1 MTTFFQDLRYGM
13 RMLLRAP
20 GFAAVAIA
28 TLALGIGANTAIFSV
43 VNALLIRPLPYPHA
57 DRVVMVYQD
66 LRARGGPAHE
76 WATPGNVADWKQ
88 SRIFES
94 VAAMQGWRPTLTG
107 AGEPEPLVG
116 EMVTRDY
123 FDVLGVAPA
132 LGRAFNAEED
142 LPNAPRVVV
151 LGHAFWQRR
160 FGGDPGVI
168 GKSLILGGEPH
179 EVIGVMPAGFR
190 PAILT
195 SAEVWRPRRLNLA
208 NPSRGAVVLR
218 VVARLTP
225 DASLAQTSSAAS
237 VLAAQLAQAH
247 PESNTNVG
255 ISVIPLQTDV
265 VGDLETGLL
274 VLLGAVAFVLLI
286 ACANIANLLLARASG
301 RSREIAVRL
310 ALGAGRRRV
319 VRQLLTESGLIAAA
333 GGSLGVLVGVWAE
346 AALAFIAPQG
356 TPRAAEIGL
365 DPTVLAF
372 ALAVTIVTG
381 LVCGIVPAIQGS
393 RADVAP
399 ALKDGT
405 RGTSGRAAHR
415 TRRTLIVAEVAV
427 ALVLLVGSGLLLRTL
442 RELQSFDLGFRPD
455 RVLVAAIF
463 PPSAKYQNQ
472 DQQIAFNDRLFER
485 VSALPGVEAAALS
498 SVVPLGGDS
507 DMDFLIEGRPA
518 PTNDAESTTTWY
530 RLITPTYFRVMGIPL
545 KQGRSFAP
553 RESAPAVIINE
564 TAARRY
570 WNGENPIGR
579 RVRFGRDQWFTIVGI
594 VGDVQMRGAR
604 GEHRSEMYLPYWQ
617 FNELGTNVV
626 LKTAGEPEAAIGA
639 LRQAVRDV
647 DPDVPLAN
655 VSAMAAIVS
664 DSIDQPRFFAI
675 LVGVFAA
682 LALALAVIG
691 IYGMIA
697 YAVSQRTAE
706 IGVRMALGAER
717 RDVFALVI
725 GEGLMMTTAGVALG
739 LLAAGAVSLSLQS
752 LLFGVRPLDPLT
764 FVAMTATLVGASVAA
779 CLLPARRAAR
789 VDPMV
794 ALRHE

>member
-13 RMLLRAP
+13 RLLVRAP

-66 LRARGGPAHE
+66 YKARGGPAHE
-76 WATPGNVADWKQ
+76 WATPGNVADWQQ
-88 SRIFES
+88 SGIFEH
-94 VAAMQGWRPTLTG
+94 VAAMQAWRPTLTG
-107 AGEPEPLVG
+107 SGEPEPLVG

-123 FDVLGVAPA
+123 FAVLGVPPA
-132 LGRAFNAEED
+132 LGRAFTAEED
-142 LPNAPRVVV
+142 VPNAPRVVI
-151 LGHAFWQRR
+151 LGHSLWQRR
-160 FGGDPGVI
+160 FGGDPSII
-168 GKSLILGGEPH
+168 GTSLMLGGEPH
-179 EVIGVMPAGFR
+179 QVVGVMPATFR

-195 SAEVWRPRRLNLA
+195 SAELWRPRRLNLA

-218 VVARLTP
+218 VIARLKP
-225 DASLAQTSSAAS
+225 ESSLEKASSATS
-237 VLAAQLAQAH
+237 ILAAQLAQAH
-247 PESNTNVG
+247 PESNTKVG
-255 ISVIPLQTDV
+255 ISLVSLQSDV

-286 ACANIANLLLARASG
+286 ACANIANLLLARAAG
-301 RSREIAVRL
+301 RRREIAVRL
-310 ALGAGRRRV
+310 ALGAARGRV
-319 VRQLLTESGLIAAA
+319 VRQLLTESAVIAAA
-333 GGSLGVLVGVWAE
+333 GGSLGMLVGVWAV
-346 AALAFIAPQG
+346 AALVAIAPRG
-356 TPRAAEIGL
+356 TPRAVEIGL

-381 LVCGIVPAIQGS
+381 IVCGIVPAIHGS
-393 RADVAP
+393 RSDVAP
-399 ALKDGT
+399 ALKQGT
-405 RGTSGRAAHR
+405 RSTAGRSAHR
-415 TRRTLIVAEVAV
+415 TRRALIVAEVAI
-427 ALVLLVGSGLLLRTL
+427 ALVLLVGSGLLIRTL
-442 RELQSFDLGFRPD
+442 RELQAFDLGFTAD

-463 PPSAKYQNQ
+463 PPPVKYQNV
-472 DQQIAFNDRLFER
+472 DQQIAFSDRLFER
-485 VSALPGVEAAALS
+485 VAALPGVETAALS
-498 SVVPLGGDS
+498 SVLPLGGDS
-507 DMDFLIEGRPA
+507 DMDFRIEGRPEPA
-518 PTNDAESTTTWY
+518 NNAESTTTWY

-545 KQGRSFAP
+545 KQGRIFEP
-553 RESAPAVIINE
+553 REAAPSVVINE

-570 WNGENPIGR
+570 WSGQNPIGT
-579 RVRFGRDQWFTIVGI
+579 RVRFGREQWFTIVGV

-617 FNELGTNVV
+617 FSELGTNVV
-626 LKTAGEPEAAIGA
+626 LKTAGQPEAVIGS
-639 LRQAVRDV
+639 LRQAVREV
-647 DPDVPLAN
+647 DSDVPIAN
-655 VSAMAAIVS
+655 VSTMAAIVS
-664 DSIDQPRFFAI
+664 DSIEQPRFFAI

-682 LALALAVIG
+682 LALALAIIG
-691 IYGMIA
+691 IYGVIA

-725 GEGLMMTTAGVALG
+725 GEGLKMTTAGVALG
-739 LLAAGAVSLSLQS
+739 LLAAAAVSVSLQS

-764 FVAMTATLVGASVAA
+764 FVATTATLVGAAIAA

-794 ALRHE
+794 ALRQE